1 MKIDLSSEALHVLEA
16 ERDSALLEGE
26 IAVQA
31 TAAFWIDK
39 LRTAQEAGASATAG
53 APGKTTSPAETSASA
68 RVAELEAELA
78 EQRLVAER
86 QLQATSA
93 FWIDRLSAE
102 ATGTTAEAAGA
113 KKQKKKK
120 KEKKAEASAA
130 EAEASAKEAE
140 ASAAEAEASAAEAGI
155 AELEAASAFRIDRLR
170 RAEEA
175 PPGS

>member
-1 MKIDLSSEALHVLEA
+1 MTHSQVKIDLSSEALHVLEA

-39 LRTAQEAGASATAG
+39 LRLAQEDAATAG
-53 APGKTTSPAETSASA
+53 APGETGVTASAEASALA

-102 ATGTTAEAAGA
+102 ATGATAAVAGE
-113 KKQKKKK
+113 KTKKKK
-120 KEKKAEASAA
+120 KEKEKKAEAEGSAA
-130 EAEASAKEAE
+130 S
-140 ASAAEAEASAAEAGI
+140 AGI
-155 AELEAASAFRIDRLR
+155 AELEAASAVRIDRLR

>member
-1 MKIDLSSEALHVLEA
+1 MDGSRSCIEGCISHPQVKIDLSSEALHVLEA

-39 LRTAQEAGASATAG
+39 LRSAQEGAATAG
-53 APGKTTSPAETSASA
+53 APGETASAEASALA
-68 RVAELEAELA
+68 RVAELEAALA

-93 FWIDRLSAE
+93 FWIDRISAE
-102 ATGTTAEAAGA
+102 ATGATAAAAGE
-113 KKQKKKK
+113 KTKKKK
-120 KEKKAEASAA
+120 KEKVKKVEAEGSAA
-130 EAEASAKEAE
+130 S
-140 ASAAEAEASAAEAGI
+140 AGI
-155 AELEAASAFRIDRLR
+155 AELEAASAVRIDRLR